1 MPITSSAKKA
11 HKASLRKQVFNTR
24 RKRAMKETMKEVKKL
39 ATEGKQKEVEAKLPE
54 AYKAIDKASKR
65 GVIKPNN
72 ADRKKSR
79 LTKFI
84 TRESEKKK
92 EKQ

>member
-24 RKRAMKETMKEVKKL
+24 RKRAMKEVMKEVKKL
-39 ATEGKQKEVEAKLPE
+39 ATEGKTKEATEKLPE
-54 AYKAIDKASKR
+54 VYKVIDKAEKR

-72 ADRKKSR
+72 ANRKKSR

-84 TRESEKKK
+84 EREGEKK
-92 EKQ
+92 EKNK